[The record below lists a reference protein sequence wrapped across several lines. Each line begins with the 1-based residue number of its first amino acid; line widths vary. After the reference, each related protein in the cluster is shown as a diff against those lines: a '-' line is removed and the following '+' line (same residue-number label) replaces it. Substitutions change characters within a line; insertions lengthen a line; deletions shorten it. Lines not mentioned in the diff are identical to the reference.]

1 MITDKV
7 NTLQDVAKAQH
18 ILKTF
23 RGDLKTDEVFMS
35 ERDMMA
41 YLNYVREL
49 NPTLDDAVSHKI
61 ERFYQKMREMSNSEA
76 DSLPVGIR
84 QLEAVIRMSQAH
96 AKLFFRTKVIEA
108 DELYSNSLILEVS
121 SPGIDRKFFN
131 KEQYINYLGR
141 VIKVRYRNE
150 QMEYKSVKG
159 FLRGVSKEAIVI
171 EVNNEESFISFE
183 AIEKANLEFAE
194 V

>member
-1 MITDKV
+1 MDKEHIETLIRKDIEALGCDIWGLELIGSIT
-7 NTLQDVAKAQH
+7 
-18 ILKTF
+18 
-23 RGDLKTDEVFMS
+23 
-35 ERDMMA
+35 
-41 YLNYVREL
+41 
-49 NPTLDDAVSHKI
+49 NPTLRVFIDNDKGITIRDCEKVSKHI
-61 ERFYQKMREMSNSEA
+61 S
-76 DSLPVGIR
+76 
-84 QLEAVIRMSQAH
+84 
-96 AKLFFRTKVIEA
+96 KVIESSK
-108 DELYSNSLILEVS
+108 LYSYSLILEVS

>member
-1 MITDKV
+1 MDKEHIETLIRKDIKALGCDIWGLEFIGSIT
-7 NTLQDVAKAQH
+7 
-18 ILKTF
+18 
-23 RGDLKTDEVFMS
+23 
-35 ERDMMA
+35 
-41 YLNYVREL
+41 
-49 NPTLDDAVSHKI
+49 NPTLRVFIDNDKGITVRDCEKVSKHI
-61 ERFYQKMREMSNSEA
+61 S
-76 DSLPVGIR
+76 
-84 QLEAVIRMSQAH
+84 
-96 AKLFFRTKVIEA
+96 KVIES

-183 AIEKANLEFAE
+183 AIEKANLEFVE

>member
-1 MITDKV
+1 MDKEHIETLIRKDIKALGCDIWGLELIGSITK
-7 NTLQDVAKAQH
+7 
-18 ILKTF
+18 
-23 RGDLKTDEVFMS
+23 
-35 ERDMMA
+35 
-41 YLNYVREL
+41 
-49 NPTLDDAVSHKI
+49 PTLRVFIDNDKGITIRDCEKVSKHI
-61 ERFYQKMREMSNSEA
+61 S
-76 DSLPVGIR
+76 
-84 QLEAVIRMSQAH
+84 
-96 AKLFFRTKVIEA
+96 KVIESNK
-108 DELYSNSLILEVS
+108 LYSNNLILEVS

>member
-1 MITDKV
+1 MDKEHIETLIRKDIEALGCDIWGLELIGSITK
-7 NTLQDVAKAQH
+7 
-18 ILKTF
+18 
-23 RGDLKTDEVFMS
+23 
-35 ERDMMA
+35 
-41 YLNYVREL
+41 
-49 NPTLDDAVSHKI
+49 PTLRVFIDNDKGITIRDCEKVSKHI
-61 ERFYQKMREMSNSEA
+61 S
-76 DSLPVGIR
+76 
-84 QLEAVIRMSQAH
+84 
-96 AKLFFRTKVIEA
+96 KVIEA

>member
-1 MITDKV
+1 MDKEHIETLIRKDIEALGCDIWGLELIGSIT
-7 NTLQDVAKAQH
+7 
-18 ILKTF
+18 
-23 RGDLKTDEVFMS
+23 
-35 ERDMMA
+35 
-41 YLNYVREL
+41 
-49 NPTLDDAVSHKI
+49 NPTLRVFIDNDKGITIRDCEKVSKHI
-61 ERFYQKMREMSNSEA
+61 S
-76 DSLPVGIR
+76 
-84 QLEAVIRMSQAH
+84 
-96 AKLFFRTKVIEA
+96 KVIESNT
-108 DELYSNSLILEVS
+108 LYSNSLILEVS

-171 EVNNEESFISFE
+171 EVNNEESFINFE
-183 AIEKANLEFAE
+183 DIEKANLEFTE

>member
-1 MITDKV
+1 MDKEHIETLIRKDIEALGCDIWGLELIGSIT
-7 NTLQDVAKAQH
+7 
-18 ILKTF
+18 
-23 RGDLKTDEVFMS
+23 
-35 ERDMMA
+35 
-41 YLNYVREL
+41 
-49 NPTLDDAVSHKI
+49 NPTLRVFIDNDKGITIRDCEKVSKHI
-61 ERFYQKMREMSNSEA
+61 S
-76 DSLPVGIR
+76 
-84 QLEAVIRMSQAH
+84 
-96 AKLFFRTKVIEA
+96 KVIESNT
-108 DELYSNSLILEVS
+108 LYSNSLILEVS
-121 SPGIDRKFFN
+121 SPGINRKFFN

>member
-1 MITDKV
+1 MDKEHIETLIRKDIKALGCDIWGLELIGSITK
-7 NTLQDVAKAQH
+7 
-18 ILKTF
+18 
-23 RGDLKTDEVFMS
+23 
-35 ERDMMA
+35 
-41 YLNYVREL
+41 
-49 NPTLDDAVSHKI
+49 PTLRVFIDNDKGITVRDCEKVSKHI
-61 ERFYQKMREMSNSEA
+61 S
-76 DSLPVGIR
+76 
-84 QLEAVIRMSQAH
+84 
-96 AKLFFRTKVIEA
+96 KVIESNK
-108 DELYSNSLILEVS
+108 LYSNNLILEVS
-121 SPGIDRKFFN
+121 SPGMDRKFFN

>member
-1 MITDKV
+1 MDKEHIETLIRKDIKALGCDIWGLEFIGSIT
-7 NTLQDVAKAQH
+7 
-18 ILKTF
+18 
-23 RGDLKTDEVFMS
+23 
-35 ERDMMA
+35 
-41 YLNYVREL
+41 
-49 NPTLDDAVSHKI
+49 NPTLRVFIDNDKGITVRDCEKVSKHI
-61 ERFYQKMREMSNSEA
+61 S
-76 DSLPVGIR
+76 
-84 QLEAVIRMSQAH
+84 
-96 AKLFFRTKVIEA
+96 KVIES

-131 KEQYINYLGR
+131 KEQYINYLGQL
-141 VIKVRYRNE
+141 IKVRYRNE

>member
-1 MITDKV
+1 MDKEHIETLIRKDIKALGCDIWGLELIGSIT
-7 NTLQDVAKAQH
+7 
-18 ILKTF
+18 
-23 RGDLKTDEVFMS
+23 
-35 ERDMMA
+35 
-41 YLNYVREL
+41 
-49 NPTLDDAVSHKI
+49 NPTLRVFIDNDKGITVRDCEKVSKHI
-61 ERFYQKMREMSNSEA
+61 S
-76 DSLPVGIR
+76 
-84 QLEAVIRMSQAH
+84 
-96 AKLFFRTKVIEA
+96 KVIES

-131 KEQYINYLGR
+131 KEKYINYLGR
-141 VIKVRYRNE
+141 MIKVRYRNE

>member
-1 MITDKV
+1 MDKEHIETLIRKDIKALGCDIWGLELIGSIT
-7 NTLQDVAKAQH
+7 
-18 ILKTF
+18 
-23 RGDLKTDEVFMS
+23 
-35 ERDMMA
+35 
-41 YLNYVREL
+41 
-49 NPTLDDAVSHKI
+49 NPTLRVFIDNDKGITIRDCEKVSKHI
-61 ERFYQKMREMSNSEA
+61 S
-76 DSLPVGIR
+76 
-84 QLEAVIRMSQAH
+84 
-96 AKLFFRTKVIEA
+96 KVIEA